1 MSRFFQA
8 SDCCFAGELLCA
20 RMLTVPSMASDKRLR
35 KVPGSDFGLPAM
47 ETAFRVSV
55 VGGGAASQVVSLAG
69 RPTSQGRTPADAM
82 IILHELCCAR
92 LWEESS

>member
-1 MSRFFQA
+1 MSPLMSRFFQA

-55 VGGGAASQVVSLAG
+55 VGGGAASQVVSLAVSPIPAY
-69 RPTSQGRTPADAM
+69 RPLQVVHLKAQLV
-82 IILHELCCAR
+82 LH
-92 LWEESS
+92 